1 MKMEY
6 FQATPIITLI
16 FGCFIS
22 YIGWTTKKILEN
34 IEQTVKKTADK
45 VEYHTNEISEIHTVL
60 KIHDMIIHD
69 IKSDVVEIKK
79 SVKI

>member
-1 MKMEY
+1 MEY

-34 IEQTVKKTADK
+34 IESTVKKTADK
-45 VEYHTNEISEIHTVL
+45 VEYHAGEISDIHTVL
-60 KIHDMIIHD
+60 KIHDLMITNLQGE
-69 IKSDVVEIKK
+69 VVEIKK
-79 SVKI
+79 SAKM

>member
-34 IEQTVKKTADK
+34 IESTVKKTADK
-45 VEYHTNEISEIHTVL
+45 VEYHASEISDIHTVL
-60 KIHDMIIHD
+60 KIHDLMITNLQG
-69 IKSDVVEIKK
+69 DVVEIKK
-79 SVKI
+79 SAKM